1 MNGEPPIRTLFITTV
16 IRVAAERA
24 RDGRKSACSQRDP
37 CQTGFLSAQI
47 VDADQRENLIREEHR
62 RNRQEVKG
70 TAVWAFLL
78 LVHLVG
84 LSLGVGAATVK
95 LALLAQSIVDPSFAA
110 TFLRVSKPITRL
122 IVVGLILLTLSG
134 IGWLFLG
141 YRFTPLLVVKIL
153 LVVAVWVLG
162 PYIDRVVEPRFAQLI
177 PQSGKAVSPEFTAI
191 QRRYLVMETVAT
203 VLMYAILLIGW
214 RL

>member
-1 MNGEPPIRTLFITTV
+1 
-16 IRVAAERA
+16 
-24 RDGRKSACSQRDP
+24 
-37 CQTGFLSAQI
+37 
-47 VDADQRENLIREEHR
+47 
-62 RNRQEVKG
+62 
-70 TAVWAFLL
+70 VWTFLL

-95 LALLAQSIVDPSFAA
+95 LALLAQSSANPSFAA
-110 TFLRVSKPITRL
+110 TFLGVSKPITRF

-134 IGWLFLG
+134 IGWLVLG

-177 PQSGKAVSPEFTAI
+177 PQSGEAVSPAFIAI
-191 QRRYLVMETVAT
+191 QRRYLAMETVAT
-203 VLMYAILLIGW
+203 VLMYAVLLIGW